1 MREGCVHP
9 TIVIEIE
16 YGDTPDGSGH
26 GSGPQ
31 FARQKLSLAWV
42 LQDRG
47 AEVRHQNVH
56 GAIVVV
62 VGSRRTHRAGGGNV
76 FDADLLG
83 YLSEGSV
90 PIVPEHLTP
99 IRPIT
104 FASEEKIEVTVVI
117 VINERNPKI
126 PFVSHNLCL
135 YAHFFECAVVLVM
148 E

>member
-9 TIVIEIE
+9 TIVIEVE

-31 FARQKLSLAWV
+31 FARGKLSLARV

-56 GAIVVV
+56 GTIVVV
-62 VGSRRTHRAGGGNV
+62 VGSSRTYRAGGGNV

-83 YLSEGSV
+83 DLGEGSV

-99 IRPIT
+99 IRL
-104 FASEEKIEVTVVI
+104 
-117 VINERNPKI
+117 I
-126 PFVSHNLCL
+126 PRVRRRSRSPP
-135 YAHFFECAVVLVM
+135 
-148 E
+148 